1 MTGITRRRFVKSTL
15 ALPLAGSTLA
25 MPSILSAQ
33 EVNWPTKQIT
43 MIVPFPPGG
52 QADFA
57 ARPIAEAMRKMWGQ
71 AVVIE
76 NRGGAGGAVG
86 NAAAARATPD
96 GYTMLMTL
104 SSMAVLVEAMR
115 IFGRQPTYEMNQFI
129 PIARVLADPGVLS
142 VSASTPYK
150 TIKDLVDAAKKE
162 PGKLA
167 YSHSG
172 NYGASHVP
180 VEMFSQAAGIR
191 MVPVP
196 YRGAGPA
203 MNDMVAGVVPVTH
216 SAPTTAKQLHE
227 TGKIRTLMSLGA
239 KRADAMPDIPTA
251 MELGYKDVEFYIWAG
266 LFLQAGTPAPIVKK
280 VSDAMRTIMADK
292 AAMKPFIDAGSPPA
306 YMDGA
311 EFAKFVE
318 SDSKRVVPVVQK
330 MGKIGDKLD

>member
-1 MTGITRRRFVKSTL
+1 MINRRRLVQGSL
-15 ALPLAGSTLA
+15 AVPLAGGAIA
-25 MPSILSAQ
+25 MPSILRAQDSA
-33 EVNWPTKQIT
+33 WPNRQIT
-43 MIVPFPPGG
+43 MIAPFPPGG

-57 ARPIAEAMRKMWGQ
+57 ARPVAEAMKRMWGQ
-71 AVVIE
+71 SVVVE

-86 NAAAARATPD
+86 NAAAARAAPD

-115 IFGRQPTYEMNQFI
+115 LFGRQPTYEMNQFT
-129 PIARVLADPGVLS
+129 PICRVLADPGVLS
-142 VSASTPYK
+142 VAANTPYK
-150 TIKDLVDAAKKE
+150 SVADLVDAAKKA
-162 PGKLA
+162 PNTIA

-203 MNDMVAGVVPVTH
+203 MNDVVAGQIPVTH
-216 SAPTTAKQLHE
+216 SAPTTAKELHIA
-227 TGKIRTLMSLGA
+227 GKIRTLMSLGA

-251 MELGYKDVEFYIWAG
+251 MELGFKDVEYYIWAG
-266 LFLQAGTPAPIVKK
+266 LFVQAGTPEPIVRKISEGMREIMSDK
-280 VSDAMRTIMADK
+280 V
-292 AAMKPFIDAGSPPA
+292 AMKPFVDSGSPPA
-306 YMDGA
+306 YLDGA
-311 EFAKFVE
+311 AFAKFVE
-318 SDSKRVVPVVQK
+318 ADSKRVVPVVQK

>member
-1 MTGITRRRFVKSTL
+1 MQRRHVIASVLAASVAASAISAPTRL
-15 ALPLAGSTLA
+15 H
-25 MPSILSAQ
+25 AQ
-33 EVNWPTKQIT
+33 DAWPNRQIT

-57 ARPIAEAMRKMWGQ
+57 ARPVAEQLKRILGQ
-71 AVVIE
+71 NIVIE

-86 NAAAARATPD
+86 NAAAARAAPD
-96 GYTMLMTL
+96 GHTLLMTL

-115 IFGRQPTYEMNQFI
+115 LFGRTPTYEMNQFI

-142 VSASTPYK
+142 VGKHTPYK
-150 TIKDLVDAAKKE
+150 TLAELVDDVKKQ
-162 PGKLA
+162 PGKIT

-203 MNDMVAGVVPVTH
+203 MNDVVAGQISVTH
-216 SAPTTAKQLHE
+216 SAPTTAKQLHIA
-227 TGKIRTLMSLGA
+227 GNIRTLMSLGA

-251 MELGYKDVEFYIWAG
+251 IELGYKDVEYYIWAG
-266 LFLQAGTPAPIVKK
+266 LFVQAGTPEPIVKRLRD
-280 VSDAMRTIMADK
+280 VMRTIMADK
-292 AAMKPFIDAGSPPA
+292 AAMKPFTDAGSPPA
-306 YMDGA
+306 YMDGP
-311 EFAKFVE
+311 EFATFVE
-318 SDSKRVVPVVQK
+318 ADSKRVVPVVQK
-330 MGKIGDKLD
+330 IGKIGDKLD

>member
-1 MTGITRRRFVKSTL
+1 MTRITRRRFVKSSL
-15 ALPLAGSTLA
+15 ALPLAGSGLVA
-25 MPSILSAQ
+25 APSILAAQ
-33 EVNWPTKQIT
+33 DANWPSKQIT

-57 ARPIAEAMRKMWGQ
+57 ARPVAEAMRKMWGQ
-71 AVVIE
+71 NVVIE

-86 NAAAARATPD
+86 NAAAARSTPD

-129 PIARVLADPGVLS
+129 PIARVLADPGVVS
-142 VSASTPYK
+142 VAANTPYK
-150 TIKDLVDAAKKE
+150 SIKDLVEAAKKE
-162 PGKLA
+162 PAKIA

-203 MNDMVAGVVPVTH
+203 MNDVVAGQIPVTH
-216 SAPTTAKQLHE
+216 SAPTTAKELHIA
-227 TGKIRTLMSLGA
+227 GKIRTP
-239 KRADAMPDIPTA
+239 RASA
-251 MELGYKDVEFYIWAG
+251 
-266 LFLQAGTPAPIVKK
+266 Q
-280 VSDAMRTIMADK
+280 
-292 AAMKPFIDAGSPPA
+292 
-306 YMDGA
+306 
-311 EFAKFVE
+311 
-318 SDSKRVVPVVQK
+318 
-330 MGKIGDKLD
+330 

>member
-1 MTGITRRRFVKSTL
+1 MIDRRRMLQGSL
-15 ALPLAGSTLA
+15 AVPLVGSTLG
-25 MPSILSAQ
+25 MPSILRAQ
-33 EVNWPTKQIT
+33 DANWPTRPIT

-71 AVVIE
+71 SIVIE

-86 NAAAARATPD
+86 NAAAARAAPD

-115 IFGRQPTYEMNQFI
+115 LFGRQPTYEMKQFI

-150 TIKDLVDAAKKE
+150 TVKDLVEAAKKE

-191 MVPVP
+191 MTPVP

-227 TGKIRTLMSLGA
+227 AGKIRTILSLGA
-239 KRADAMPDIPTA
+239 KRADAMPYVPTA
-251 MELGYKDVEFYIWAG
+251 MELGYKDVEYYIWAG
-266 LFLQAGTPAPIVKK
+266 LFLQAGTPEPIVKK
-280 VSDAMRTIMADK
+280 VSDAMRTIMNDQ
-292 AAMKPFIDAGSPPA
+292 AAMKPFVDSGSPPA

-311 EFAKFVE
+311 AFAKFVE
-318 SDSKRVVPVVQK
+318 ADAKRVIPVVQK
-330 MGKIGDKLD
+330 IGKIGEKLE

>member
-1 MTGITRRRFVKSTL
+1 MDRRRFVTSSL
-15 ALPLAGSTLA
+15 SLPLVGSTLA
-25 MPSILSAQ
+25 MPSILRAQ
-33 EVNWPTKQIT
+33 EASWPNRQIT

-57 ARPIAEAMRKMWGQ
+57 ARPVAEAMRKLWGQ
-71 AVVIE
+71 NVVVE

-86 NAAAARATPD
+86 NAAAARAAPD

-115 IFGRQPTYEMNQFI
+115 LFGRQPTYEMNQFI

-142 VSASTPYK
+142 VSASSPYQNV
-150 TIKDLVDAAKKE
+150 KDLVDAAKKE
-162 PGKLA
+162 PGKIA

-191 MVPVP
+191 MTPVP

-227 TGKIRTLMSLGA
+227 SGKIRTIMSLGA
-239 KRADAMPDIPTA
+239 KRADAMPYVPTA
-251 MELGYKDVEFYIWAG
+251 IELGYKDVEYYIWAG
-266 LFLQAGTPAPIVKK
+266 LFVQAGTPAPIVAKI
-280 VSDAMRTIMADK
+280 SDGMRTIMNDK
-292 AAMKPFIDAGSPPA
+292 AAMKPFVDSGSPPA

-318 SDSKRVVPVVQK
+318 ADSKRVIPVVQK
-330 MGKIGDKLD
+330 MGKIGEKLD